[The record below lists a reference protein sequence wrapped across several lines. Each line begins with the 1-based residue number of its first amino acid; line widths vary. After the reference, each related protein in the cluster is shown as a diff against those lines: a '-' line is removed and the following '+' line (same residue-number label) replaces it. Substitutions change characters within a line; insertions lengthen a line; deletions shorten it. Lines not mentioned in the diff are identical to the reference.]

1 MVTQSKLWVGVLS
14 VMAILILSACQTT
27 TQVGPA
33 GSWKNLGD
41 SANQNVKHEIDTQ
54 SIQKNGNVVT
64 YRTRTVVDDIRLE
77 SLPNLPVF
85 KTAVSTYQ
93 MQCRERSYRILDTE
107 LYNQQG
113 ALIGKQVFGNQVG
126 YNLVTI
132 GSAAK
137 KQYDLVCPQ

>member
-1 MVTQSKLWVGVLS
+1 MVTQSKPWLGILGV
-14 VMAILILSACQTT
+14 VAILMLSACQTT
-27 TQVGPA
+27 SQVGPV
-33 GSWKNLGD
+33 GSWKALGD
-41 SANQNVKHEIDTQ
+41 SANKNVKHEIDTQ

-77 SLPNLPVF
+77 SLPNVPVF

-107 LYNQQG
+107 LYNQKGVMINQ
-113 ALIGKQVFGNQVG
+113 QTFGHQVG
-126 YNLVTI
+126 YNLVTT